1 MVVRDVVSLLEAEVL
16 SGEDK
21 LDVEVKCGG
30 AADMM
35 SDILSLCGPGQL
47 VLTGYVYPQVVR
59 TALVSELLGLVFVRG
74 KSIPPETVKLARQ
87 NKFLVLLTKNYMYT
101 SCGKLRAAGLKG
113 IDER

>member
-1 MVVRDVVSLLEAEVL
+1 MLVRDVVRLLDAEVL

-35 SDILSLCGPGQL
+35 SDILSLCGPNQL
-47 VLTGYVYPQVVR
+47 VLTGYVHPQVVR
-59 TALVSELLGLVFVRG
+59 TALVSEVLGLVFVRG
-74 KSIPPETVKLARQ
+74 KDIPPETINLALLS
-87 NKFLVLLTKNYMYT
+87 NFLVLRTKSYMYT
-101 SCGKLRAAGLKG
+101 SCGKLRAAGLQG